1 MKQNDIAIRRGAAG
15 IVTAVG
21 LFAGTD
27 SYVHVY
33 GLARDWHNNIIAAAF
48 LPLTADGVVLAASA
62 VKLIASKRNDK
73 TPASAHAWFWTGT
86 LATLAGNGASGWPHG
101 AGAALL
107 SLWPVLAYIGCMEM
121 LTWMMQNLGPQP
133 KRAASPVA
141 SRPAIPVAS
150 RAASSPAPIG
160 ALVPPVTP
168 EPGGAPQDG
177 PRTYAPRRP
186 LDVLLAEAE
195 AKFAGDLTAAQLPG
209 IRKIQTTVN
218 VGPGRADLIRKH
230 LETVLAAAASLSF
243 A

>member
-1 MKQNDIAIRRGAAG
+1 MKQHDIAIRRGAAG

-33 GLARDWHNNIIAAAF
+33 GLARDWHQNIIAAAF

-133 KRAASPVA
+133 KRAASPA
-141 SRPAIPVAS
+141 AS

-160 ALVPPVTP
+160 ASVPPVTP
-168 EPGGAPQDG
+168 EPGDAPQDR

-195 AKFAGDLTAAQLPG
+195 KKFAGDITAAQLPG